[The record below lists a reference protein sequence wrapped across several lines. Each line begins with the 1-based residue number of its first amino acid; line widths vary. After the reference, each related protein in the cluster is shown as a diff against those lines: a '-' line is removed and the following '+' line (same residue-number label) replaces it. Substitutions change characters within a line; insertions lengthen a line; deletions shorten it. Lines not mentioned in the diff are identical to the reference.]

1 MMSNKVEIG
10 MTFGELTV
18 LRQHSEKL
26 HKERAWVCL
35 CSCGEET
42 LATNGQLVRGVKKS
56 CGCLRKKTP
65 ANALDLTGQRFGKL
79 TVIERAG
86 ITNGGSALWR
96 CSCDCG
102 NEKITRATTL
112 RRGEV
117 TSCGCLANIL
127 IEEARTDLLTN
138 KTIDGVQVPRL
149 TQKVRSDSGTGHK
162 GISRRCR
169 KGKVIYEVYISVKK
183 IRKYIGTFSDL
194 DKAVRAREKAEKE
207 YHAPYI
213 KALEEK
219 ENENQNEQRGNKE
232 VD

>member
-1 MMSNKVEIG
+1 MSNKVEIG

-18 LRQHSEKL
+18 LRQHAEKL

-35 CSCGEET
+35 CSCGNET

-65 ANALDLTGQRFGKL
+65 ANALDLTGQRFGRL
-79 TVIERAG
+79 NVIERAG
-86 ITNGGSALWR
+86 TTAKGNALWR
-96 CSCDCG
+96 CACDCG
-102 NEKITRATTL
+102 NEKIANATLL
-112 RRGEV
+112 RRGDIV
-117 TSCGCLANIL
+117 SCGCASSEQIDS
-127 IEEARTDLLTN
+127 ARTNLLTS
-138 KTIDGVQVPRL
+138 KSIDGVQVPRL

-162 GISRRCR
+162 GITRRYR
-169 KGKVIYEVYISVKK
+169 NGKEIYEAYISVKK
-183 IRKYIGTFSDL
+183 IRKHVGTFSDL
-194 DKAVRAREKAEKE
+194 DKAIRARDKAEKE

-219 ENENQNEQRGNKE
+219 ENEQRGNKE

>member
-1 MMSNKVEIG
+1 MSNKVEIG

-18 LRQHSEKL
+18 LRQHAEKL

-79 TVIERAG
+79 TAIERTG
-86 ITNGGSALWR
+86 TTVKGNALWR
-96 CSCDCG
+96 CACDCG
-102 NEKITRATTL
+102 NEKIANATLL
-112 RRGEV
+112 RREDIV
-117 TSCGCLANIL
+117 SCGCASNEQIDS
-127 IEEARTDLLTN
+127 ARTDLLDN
-138 KTIDGVQVPRL
+138 KSIDGVQVPRL

-162 GISRRCR
+162 GVTRRCR
-169 KGKVIYEVYISVKK
+169 KGKVIYEVYITVKK

-219 ENENQNEQRGNKE
+219 ENEQRGHKE

>member
-1 MMSNKVEIG
+1 MSNKVEIG

-18 LRQHSEKL
+18 LRQHAEKL

-42 LATNGQLVRGVKKS
+42 LATNSSLVRGVKKS

-79 TVIERAG
+79 TAIERAG
-86 ITNGGSALWR
+86 TTAKGNALWR
-96 CSCDCG
+96 CACDCG
-102 NEKITRATTL
+102 NEKIANATLL
-112 RRGEV
+112 RRGDIV
-117 TSCGCLANIL
+117 SCGCASSEQIAS
-127 IEEARTDLLTN
+127 ARTDLLDN
-138 KTIDGVQVPRL
+138 KSIDGVQVPRL

-162 GISRRCR
+162 GVYKRIR
-169 KGKVIYEVYISVKK
+169 KGKESYEASITLKGV
-183 IRKYIGTFSDL
+183 RKYLGTFSDIG
-194 DKAVRAREKAEKE
+194 KAVQARGEAEKE
-207 YHAPYI
+207 YHTPYI

-219 ENENQNEQRGNKE
+219 ENEQRGNKE